1 MEYKYVMILCE
12 GETEDL
18 FARNIL
24 SPYLEM
30 YNVYITTV
38 ILGGVSRYAG
48 IKKDL
53 EKLGKS
59 RNYKLLTTMLDY
71 YKLPKDVPG
80 VNNCS
85 DTEPCKIAE
94 HIEKSIY
101 EDLKDKMLVENFSPY
116 IQMHEFEA
124 LLFSDVKCFNKC
136 N

>member
-71 YKLPKDVPG
+71 YKLPKDVP
-80 VNNCS
+80 
-85 DTEPCKIAE
+85 
-94 HIEKSIY
+94 
-101 EDLKDKMLVENFSPY
+101 
-116 IQMHEFEA
+116 
-124 LLFSDVKCFNKC
+124 
-136 N
+136 